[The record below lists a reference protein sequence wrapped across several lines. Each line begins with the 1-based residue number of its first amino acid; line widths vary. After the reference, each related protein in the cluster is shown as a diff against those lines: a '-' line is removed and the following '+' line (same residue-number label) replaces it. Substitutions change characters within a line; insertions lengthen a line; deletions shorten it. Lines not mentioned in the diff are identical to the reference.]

1 MKKAVFSLVLLLL
14 LAACENYPYE
24 GLLLY
29 EQDDGKWVA
38 DTIEAYLIYQDSAFR
53 GGMVVKD
60 GEMVQIGLI
69 SGNLYSAS
77 MAFYPKSISDLKE
90 DRTGYSESEMRELCL
105 FEGTYVCKKDEF
117 IFTVRYNNDFLPDDV
132 TTITFLREELPAE

>member
-1 MKKAVFSLVLLLL
+1 MKKLALSLILLFL
-14 LAACENYPYE
+14 LAACKNYPYE
-24 GLLLY
+24 GLLPD

-38 DTIEAYLIYQDSAFR
+38 DTIEAHLIFR
-53 GGMVVKD
+53 GNTFSGEMVSKD
-60 GEMVQIGLI
+60 GEAVQIGLI
-69 SGNLYSAS
+69 SGDLYGAS
-77 MAFYPKSISDLKE
+77 MAFYPKDTPARDKS
-90 DRTGYSESEMRELCL
+90 GYSESEMRELCL